1 MNDQANSLRKLVSNS
16 THTPET
22 KVIAVASGK
31 GGVGKS
37 NFSLN
42 FAIGLSQAGKKVVLF
57 DLDIGMA
64 NVDILMGCSAKYNV
78 IDLIEHELTIWDIIE
93 SGPENIDFISGGS
106 GLTKLF
112 KLSPLKFER
121 FIQQMESLYY
131 QYDYIILDM
140 GAGATEDSIQF
151 ILAANEVI
159 VITTPEPTSIT
170 DAYAMMKHIHQ
181 KERYKP
187 CSIVVNRAFSEKEG
201 IMTGE
206 NLQRASR
213 RFLDKEAFVL
223 GYIPDDVNVQKA
235 VRKQDPFIILFP
247 NTHSSK
253 ALKRIIDKFL
263 GISSMNKES
272 SLSTFV
278 GKLKRFLIER

>member
-1 MNDQANSLRKLVSNS
+1 MNDQAKSLRRLVNNSNEK
-16 THTPET
+16 PET
-22 KVIAVASGK
+22 KVIAVVSGK

-37 NFSLN
+37 NFALN
-42 FAIGLSQAGKKVVLF
+42 FAIGLSQVGKKVVLF

-93 SGPENIDFISGGS
+93 KGPEKIDFISGGS
-106 GLTKLF
+106 GLTKMF

-121 FIQQMESLYY
+121 FIQQLESLYQ

-151 ILAANEVI
+151 VLAANEVI

-170 DAYAMMKHIHQ
+170 DAYAMLKHIHQ
-181 KERYKP
+181 RERYKP
-187 CSIVVNRAFSEKEG
+187 CSIIVNRAFSEKEG
-201 IMTGE
+201 ITTGE
-206 NLQRASR
+206 NLQRATR
-213 RFLDKEAFVL
+213 RFLDKEAYVL
-223 GYIPDDVNVQKA
+223 GFIPDDVNVQKA
-235 VRKQDPFIILFP
+235 VRKQDPFLILFP
-247 NTHSSK
+247 NSHSSK
-253 ALKRIIDKFL
+253 ALRRIIEKFL
-263 GISSMNKES
+263 GISMSSKES

-278 GKLKRFLIER
+278 SKLKRFLIER